1 MVKGVNK
8 NVIEICDTGNDYF
21 ERAILFVRPNSAA
34 NHDSDALR
42 LHADQFLSG
51 LKIRSW
57 WHPRRKTVFAAIR
70 MLCAAGLG
78 AAAACLLLIY

>member
-8 NVIEICDTGNDYF
+8 NVIEICDTGSDYF
-21 ERAILFVRPNSAA
+21 ERAILFVRQNGSEK
-34 NHDSDALR
+34 DDDALR
-42 LHADQFLSG
+42 MHAGEFLSG

-57 WHPRRKTVFAAIR
+57 WKPRGRTILMAVR

-78 AAAACLLLIY
+78 AAAACALLIL